1 MHMSS
6 RTGKAIHSFEASV
19 RRGAT
24 IGAAALGAAL
34 LAVGCQTSQRSV
46 AVAAPVM
53 QLDDASSRP
62 VVTLA
67 TNFPAAPAVVPVA
80 PVVVPVLKVVPAATP
95 VAVPAV
101 AVPVIVSAPVA
112 ATPAPAAAAVAT
124 VRPALYVVK
133 DGDTLSQIAEKYL
146 DGASHWPEIVAANP
160 GLVPEKLRT
169 GRTIHLPPVTSVTA
183 PAAAPVVAPIVAPA
197 AAPVVTPVAA
207 PAAAK

>member
-1 MHMSS
+1 MHTSS
-6 RTGKAIHSFEASV
+6 RTGKAIHLFEASV

-67 TNFPAAPAVVPVA
+67 TNFPGAPAVVPVA
-80 PVVVPVLKVVPAATP
+80 PVAPVVAPVVSIAPVVAPAAGP
-95 VAVPAV
+95 AVPAV
-101 AVPVIVSAPVA
+101 VA
-112 ATPAPAAAAVAT
+112 IAAAHVPAAAAVAT

-146 DGASHWPEIVAANP
+146 DGASHWPEIVAVNP

-169 GRTIHLPPVTSVTA
+169 GRTIHLPPV
-183 PAAAPVVAPIVAPA
+183 VAPA
-197 AAPVVTPVAA
+197 AAPVVTPVVA
-207 PAAAK
+207 PASAQ